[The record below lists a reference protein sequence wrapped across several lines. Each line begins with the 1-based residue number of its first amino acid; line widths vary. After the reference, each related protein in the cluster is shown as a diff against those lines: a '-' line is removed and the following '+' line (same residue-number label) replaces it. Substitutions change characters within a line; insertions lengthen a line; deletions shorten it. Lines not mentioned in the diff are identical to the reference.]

1 LGKEYIDKPMI
12 PKYAYELTAA
22 NSYCVKI
29 FVAQKIPNK

>member
-1 LGKEYIDKPMI
+1 MDKQLI
-12 PKYAYELTAA
+12 SKYAYELTAA